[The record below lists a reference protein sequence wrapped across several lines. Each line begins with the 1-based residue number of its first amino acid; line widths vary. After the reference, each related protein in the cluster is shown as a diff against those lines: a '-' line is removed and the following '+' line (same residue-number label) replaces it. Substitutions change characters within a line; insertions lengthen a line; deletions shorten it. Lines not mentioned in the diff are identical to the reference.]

1 MLTKATVLNTEGDV
15 ALVEVE
21 RSSACEGCHK
31 NENGEGCS
39 VCTLTGGNRKFS
51 AKALNKVGAHKG
63 DKVEITSSSS
73 RVLFYSALVF
83 LLPVVVA
90 LAFYFVAQ
98 SLFDVELYR
107 YLALVGGFVISF
119 AIVWLYSKSVGA
131 KRCDIEIVRI
141 LESSEIENG

>member
-1 MLTKATVLNTEGDV
+1 MLTKATVLNTEGNV

-31 NENGEGCS
+31 NESGEGCS

-51 AKALNKVGAHKG
+51 AKALNKVGAVKG

-83 LLPVVVA
+83 LLPVVVG

-98 SLFDVELYR
+98 RLLDAELYH
-107 YLALVGGFVISF
+107 YISLVCGFVLSF
-119 AIVWLYSKSVGA
+119 ASVWIYSKKVGE
-131 KRCDIEIVRI
+131 KRFDIEIVRV
-141 LESSEIENG
+141 LASGETEND

>member
-1 MLTKATVLNTEGDV
+1 MLTKATVLNTEGDI

-31 NENGEGCS
+31 NETGEGCS

-63 DKVEITSSSS
+63 DKVEIASSSS

-90 LAFYFVAQ
+90 LAFYFAAQ
-98 SLFDVELYR
+98 RLFDVELYH
-107 YLALVGGFVISF
+107 YLALLGGFVLSF
-119 AIVWLYSKSVGA
+119 ALVCLYSKNVGA
-131 KRCDIEIVRI
+131 KRCDIEIVRV
-141 LESSEIENG
+141 LESSGTENG

>member
-1 MLTKATVLNTEGDV
+1 MLTKATVLNTEGNV

-31 NENGEGCS
+31 NDTGEGCS

-51 AKALNKVGAHKG
+51 AKALNKVGAVKG

-83 LLPVVVA
+83 LLPVVVG
-90 LAFYFVAQ
+90 LVFYFM
-98 SLFDVELYR
+98 SRLIFDIELYH
-107 YLALVGGFVISF
+107 YLSLVCGFVLSF
-119 AIVWLYSKSVGA
+119 VFVWIYSKRVGE
-131 KRCDIEIVRI
+131 KRFDIEIVRV
-141 LESSEIENG
+141 LSPSETENN

>member
-1 MLTKATVLNTEGDV
+1 MLTKATVLNTEGDI

-31 NENGEGCS
+31 NESGEGCS

-51 AKALNKVGAHKG
+51 AKALNKVGAVKG

-83 LLPVVVA
+83 LLPVVVG
-90 LAFYFVAQ
+90 LVFYFASQ
-98 SLFDVELYR
+98 MIFDTQLYH
-107 YLALVGGFVISF
+107 YLSLVGGFVLSF
-119 AIVWLYSKSVGA
+119 SFVWIYSKRVGE
-131 KRCDIEIVRI
+131 KRFDIEIVRI
-141 LESSEIENG
+141 LSSSEAENN

>member
-1 MLTKATVLNTEGDV
+1 MLTKATVLNTEGDI

-31 NENGEGCS
+31 NETGEGCS

-51 AKALNKVGAHKG
+51 AKALNKVGAVKG

-90 LAFYFVAQ
+90 LAFYFAAQ
-98 SLFDVELYR
+98 RLFNAELYH
-107 YLALVGGFVISF
+107 YLALVGGFVLSF
-119 AIVWLYSKSVGA
+119 AFVWLYSKSVGA
-131 KRCDIEIVRI
+131 KRCDIEIVRVF
-141 LESSEIENG
+141 ETSETEND